1 MGEEVKTKKK
11 DLGIF
16 YTDQRIV
23 NFIYDILLIWKEA
36 ENKKSKRWDKK
47 NPSVIDPAVGE
58 GVFLKTAIEKGFT
71 QPDWVFGL
79 DLDCEVV
86 EKWKKINLL
95 HSFGGNREDLE
106 AHFFC
111 QNGLDKIHW
120 EQHKK
125 KYSYKLK
132 GEDIKNQQ
140 FDTVVGNPP
149 YGGVGLG
156 GIELS
161 DGLIVQLTKFE
172 VLPEDISNNLKFA
185 HRQGDLFS
193 SKKSVN
199 ARPQVKQRLASFPIE
214 VLFIDRFIQLAK
226 PGGWIAVVIPD
237 GILANSN
244 LQYARAFIA
253 RKTKVA
259 AIVSLPR
266 DAFKHVGTT
275 AKTSILFLQKYSDE
289 EQKNVDLD
297 YPVFLSSVEVINE
310 DNLKIIS
317 DLYQKFYNEG
327 NI

>member
-23 NFIYDILLIWKEA
+23 NFIYDILLVWKEA
-36 ENKKSKRWDKK
+36 ENKKSKRWNKK

-58 GVFLKTAIEKGFT
+58 GVFLKTAIEKRFT
-71 QPDWVFGL
+71 RPEWVFGL
-79 DLDCEVV
+79 DLDKEVV

-95 HSFGGNREDLE
+95 HSFGGNKEDLE

-140 FDTVVGNPP
+140 FDAVVGNPP

-156 GIELS
+156 GIEMS
-161 DGLIVQLTKFE
+161 DVLVDQLTKFQI
-172 VLPEDISNNLKFA
+172 LPEEIASKLVFANRQTDIFNF
-185 HRQGDLFS
+185 
-193 SKKSVN
+193 KKSVK
-199 ARPQVKQRLASFPIE
+199 AGPQIKQRLASFPIE
-214 VLFIDRFIQLAK
+214 VLFIDRFVQLAK
-226 PGGWIAVVIPD
+226 PGGFIAVVIPD

-253 RKTKVA
+253 RKAKVA

-266 DAFKHVGTT
+266 DAFKHVGTA

-289 EQKNVDLD
+289 EQKNVSLD
-297 YPVFLSSVEVINE
+297 YPVFLSAVEEISE
-310 DNLKIIS
+310 ENLKIIS
-317 DLYQKFYNEG
+317 DLYQKFYNQG
-327 NI
+327 TI

>member
-1 MGEEVKTKKK
+1 MTEEVKTKKK

-23 NFIYDILLIWKEA
+23 NFIYDILLVWKAA
-36 ENKKSKRWDKK
+36 ESKRWDKK

-71 QPDWVFGL
+71 KPDWVFGL
-79 DLDCEVV
+79 DLDCDVV

-95 HSFGGNREDLE
+95 HSFGGNKEDLE

-111 QNGLDKIHW
+111 QNGLDKIRW
-120 EQHKK
+120 EQHTK
-125 KYSYKLK
+125 KYNYKLK
-132 GEDIKNQQ
+132 REDIKNQQ
-140 FDTVVGNPP
+140 FDAVVGNPP

-156 GIELS
+156 GVEMS
-161 DGLIVQLTKFE
+161 DDLIAQLTKFE
-172 VLPEDISNNLKFA
+172 ILPNDISDKLAFA
-185 HRQGDLFS
+185 NRQTDMFTIE
-193 SKKSVN
+193 KS
-199 ARPQVKQRLASFPIE
+199 AKAGPQVRQRLASFPIE

-226 PGGWIAVVIPD
+226 PGGWIAIVIPD

-244 LQYARAFIA
+244 LQYTRAFVA

-266 DAFKHVGTT
+266 DAFKHVGTA
-275 AKTSILFLQKYSDE
+275 AKTSILFLQKYTDE
-289 EQKNVDLD
+289 ELKTVNLN
-297 YPVFLSSVEVINE
+297 YPVFLSAIEEISE

-317 DLYQKFYNEG
+317 DLYQRFYNTG